1 MTTAYTARNENPK
14 LKSQAKNGKSSYST
28 NASENIAIYLKEIRK
43 VPLLTAESERELAYK
58 VQADD
63 KAAKDLMISSN
74 LRLVVKIAKKYLN
87 RGLPFLDLIEEGN
100 MGLIKAVEK
109 FDPARGYRFSTYGTW
124 WIRQCIERAI
134 VNQSRVVRLP
144 VHISDEINK
153 MLKITRELT
162 LRYNRDPDVSEIAKE
177 MDTTTHNIA
186 KLSILIK
193 KAASLDNSLEQ
204 DSSSD
209 FNYNLQ
215 DILEDTSTNPPGHDL
230 DMKDRR
236 MEIGRWLETLNETEQ
251 SIIKMRFGLDKD
263 DGMTLENIGKLFG
276 VTRERIRQIE
286 KAAIDKLRKYTLR
299 CNIRMTDIA

>member
-1 MTTAYTARNENPK
+1 MTTAYTSHSKNSNIKNR
-14 LKSQAKNGKSSYST
+14 SQAGKSSYSANT
-28 NASENIAIYLKEIRK
+28 SENIAIYLKEIRK

-58 VQADD
+58 VQAGD

-153 MLKITRELT
+153 MLKISRELT

-177 MDTTTHNIA
+177 METTT
-186 KLSILIK
+186 S
-193 KAASLDNSLEQ
+193 E
-204 DSSSD
+204 
-209 FNYNLQ
+209 
-215 DILEDTSTNPPGHDL
+215 
-230 DMKDRR
+230 
-236 MEIGRWLETLNETEQ
+236 
-251 SIIKMRFGLDKD
+251 SIILNDNK
-263 DGMTLENIGKLFG
+263 
-276 VTRERIRQIE
+276 
-286 KAAIDKLRKYTLR
+286 
-299 CNIRMTDIA
+299 